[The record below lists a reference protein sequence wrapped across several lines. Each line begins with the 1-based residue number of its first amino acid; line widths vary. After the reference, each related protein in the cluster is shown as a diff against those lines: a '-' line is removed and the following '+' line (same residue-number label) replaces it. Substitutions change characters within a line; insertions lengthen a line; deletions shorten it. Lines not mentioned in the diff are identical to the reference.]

1 MPGDVGLVAE
11 LLTTVAKWAM
21 SEDGYRQW
29 AKERTLAK
37 KRKEAHDA
45 LASNDYAA
53 LRRLIRELRDLED
66 KA

>member
-29 AKERTLAK
+29 SKEKALAK
-37 KRKEAHDA
+37 KRKEAHHA
-45 LASNDYAA
+45 LEANDYVT
-53 LRRLIRELRDLED
+53 LRRLVSELRDLED
-66 KA
+66 KP